1 MTAGLLASPARIHA
15 SLHDLTVEQA
25 IEAACRSHLG
35 VWTERRLGL
44 QLAPFHWEWCDLAMT
59 WSRGCVIAPREHGK
73 SATFAINTTVWEH
86 LYNPG
91 LWTYIFSATLDQ
103 AKAILAG
110 IKATMEVVA
119 PWMVTTAYSDNMT
132 EIEFANGSKV
142 TVAGAG
148 KAVRGAHPDRIVG
161 DDVLE
166 EDACMTDLGRRRTHR
181 WWFGSVGGMAH
192 PGTVRKVRTRWWDQR
207 QIIHVPPTRIMLV
220 GTPFHERDLLNGMR
234 TNPLY
239 RFRRYAAEF
248 NPADCV
254 PGTLAVEAA

>member
-1 MTAGLLASPARIHA
+1 VPPYADGGGLHPA
-15 SLHDLTVEQA
+15 LMDLTA
-25 IEAACRSHLG
+25 AEAEALACRAHLG
-35 VWTERRLGL
+35 VWAERRLGYE
-44 QLAPFHWEWCDLAMT
+44 LAPFHWEWCELAMT
-59 WSRGCVIAPREHGK
+59 WSRGCIIAPREHGK
-73 SATFAINTTVWEH
+73 SATIAVNGTVWES
-86 LYNPG
+86 LNTPG

-103 AKAILAG
+103 AKALLAN
-110 IKATMEVVA
+110 IKATMELVA
-119 PWMVTTAYSDNMT
+119 PWMVATAFVDNMT

-166 EDACMTDLGRRRTHR
+166 EEGCMTELGRKRTHR

-192 PGTVRKVRTRWWDQR
+192 PGTIRKVRTRWWDER
-207 QIIHVPPTRIMLV
+207 RTLLMPPTRVMLV

-248 NPADCV
+248 DPAACI
-254 PGTLAVEAA
+254 PGSVAVEAA